1 MFPTLAGVPALI
13 PTEADLVH
21 MALGHGH
28 VKDEPGRM
36 PPPRPGDADAG
47 AESLSHATP
56 DTQAGSDS
64 ASGSVTQMASKI
76 PQIMFCIAF

>member
-1 MFPTLAGVPALI
+1 MFPTLAGVPALS

-21 MALGHGH
+21 MALAHGH
-28 VKDEPGRM
+28 VKDEPGCM
-36 PPPRPGDADAG
+36 PPPRPGDVDAG

-56 DTQAGSDS
+56 HAQAGSDS
-64 ASGSVTQMASKI
+64 ASGSVTQVASRI